1 MNEPYLQSHVELETI
16 IYLAFRWG
24 FEWWFVLDYGSTQVQ
39 HPNQAI
45 VLLKPMPRLIE
56 RAVQHVLW
64 YLFGQL
70 IQVDNAVLLE
80 YIKKNV
86 NIFSIFMLKKP
97 KTKQ

>member
-1 MNEPYLQSHVELETI
+1 M
-16 IYLAFRWG
+16 
-24 FEWWFVLDYGSTQVQ
+24 LDYGSTQVQ

-70 IQVDNAVLLE
+70 IQVYNAVLLE
-80 YIKKNV
+80 YIKKDI
-86 NIFSIFMLKKP
+86 NIFIIFMLKK
-97 KTKQ
+97 TK

>member
-1 MNEPYLQSHVELETI
+1 M
-16 IYLAFRWG
+16 
-24 FEWWFVLDYGSTQVQ
+24 LDNGSTQVQ

-80 YIKKNV
+80 YIKKNM

>member
-1 MNEPYLQSHVELETI
+1 M
-16 IYLAFRWG
+16 
-24 FEWWFVLDYGSTQVQ
+24 LDYGSTQVQ

-80 YIKKNV
+80 YIKKNI

>member
-1 MNEPYLQSHVELETI
+1 M
-16 IYLAFRWG
+16 
-24 FEWWFVLDYGSTQVQ
+24 LDYGSTQVQ

-56 RAVQHVLW
+56 RAVQHMLW

-80 YIKKNV
+80 YIKKNI
-86 NIFSIFMLKKP
+86 NIFSIFMLKTP

>member
-1 MNEPYLQSHVELETI
+1 M
-16 IYLAFRWG
+16 
-24 FEWWFVLDYGSTQVQ
+24 LDYGSTQVQ

-45 VLLKPMPRLIE
+45 VLLKPMPSLIE

-80 YIKKNV
+80 YIKKNI

>member
-1 MNEPYLQSHVELETI
+1 M
-16 IYLAFRWG
+16 
-24 FEWWFVLDYGSTQVQ
+24 LDYGSTQVQ

-80 YIKKNV
+80 YIKKNI
-86 NIFSIFMLKKP
+86 NIFSIFMLKKTLNKTIKND
-97 KTKQ
+97 KTKTK

>member
-1 MNEPYLQSHVELETI
+1 M
-16 IYLAFRWG
+16 
-24 FEWWFVLDYGSTQVQ
+24 LDYGSTKVQ

-45 VLLKPMPRLIE
+45 VLLKPMPRLIK

-80 YIKKNV
+80 YIKKDIYKYFYYFYV
-86 NIFSIFMLKKP
+86 KKKQNKTIKKDET
-97 KTKQ
+97 KTK

>member
-1 MNEPYLQSHVELETI
+1 M
-16 IYLAFRWG
+16 
-24 FEWWFVLDYGSTQVQ
+24 LDYGSTQVQ

-45 VLLKPMPRLIE
+45 VLLKPMPGLIE

-80 YIKKNV
+80 YIKKNI

>member
-1 MNEPYLQSHVELETI
+1 M
-16 IYLAFRWG
+16 
-24 FEWWFVLDYGSTQVQ
+24 LDYGSTQVQ

-70 IQVDNAVLLE
+70 TQVDNAVLLE
-80 YIKKNV
+80 YIKKNI
-86 NIFSIFMLKKP
+86 NIFSIFMLKKTQNKTIKND
-97 KTKQ
+97 KTKTK

>member
-1 MNEPYLQSHVELETI
+1 M
-16 IYLAFRWG
+16 
-24 FEWWFVLDYGSTQVQ
+24 LDYGSTQVQ

-70 IQVDNAVLLE
+70 IQVYNAVLLE
-80 YIKKNV
+80 YIKKDING
-86 NIFSIFMLKKP
+86 FSIFMLKKNKNKTIKKD
-97 KTKQ
+97 KTKTK

>member
-1 MNEPYLQSHVELETI
+1 M
-16 IYLAFRWG
+16 
-24 FEWWFVLDYGSTQVQ
+24 LDYGSTQVQ

-70 IQVDNAVLLE
+70 IQVDNADLLE
-80 YIKKNV
+80 YIKKNI

>member
-1 MNEPYLQSHVELETI
+1 M
-16 IYLAFRWG
+16 
-24 FEWWFVLDYGSTQVQ
+24 LDYGSTQVQ

-70 IQVDNAVLLE
+70 IQVDNAVLQE
-80 YIKKNV
+80 YIKKNI

>member
-1 MNEPYLQSHVELETI
+1 M
-16 IYLAFRWG
+16 
-24 FEWWFVLDYGSTQVQ
+24 LDYGSTQVQ

-80 YIKKNV
+80 YIKKNI
-86 NIFSIFMLKKP
+86 NIFSIFMFKKTQNKTIKND
-97 KTKQ
+97 KTKTK

>member
-1 MNEPYLQSHVELETI
+1 M
-16 IYLAFRWG
+16 
-24 FEWWFVLDYGSTQVQ
+24 LDYGSTQVQ

-80 YIKKNV
+80 YIKKDI
-86 NIFSIFMLKKP
+86 NIFSIFMLKKI
-97 KTKQ
+97 KTDKTETK

>member
-1 MNEPYLQSHVELETI
+1 M
-16 IYLAFRWG
+16 
-24 FEWWFVLDYGSTQVQ
+24 LDYGSTQVQ

-56 RAVQHVLW
+56 RAVQHMLW

-80 YIKKNV
+80 YIKKNI
-86 NIFSIFMLKKP
+86 NIFSIFMLKKTQNKTIKND
-97 KTKQ
+97 KTKTK

>member
-1 MNEPYLQSHVELETI
+1 M
-16 IYLAFRWG
+16 
-24 FEWWFVLDYGSTQVQ
+24 LDYGSTQVQ

-80 YIKKNV
+80 YIKKNI
-86 NIFSIFMLKKP
+86 NIFSIFMLKNP

>member
-1 MNEPYLQSHVELETI
+1 M
-16 IYLAFRWG
+16 
-24 FEWWFVLDYGSTQVQ
+24 LDYGSTQVQ

-80 YIKKNV
+80 YIKKDI
-86 NIFSIFMLKKP
+86 NIFSIFLLKNP

>member
-1 MNEPYLQSHVELETI
+1 M
-16 IYLAFRWG
+16 
-24 FEWWFVLDYGSTQVQ
+24 LDYGSTQVQ

-56 RAVQHVLW
+56 RAVQHMLW

-80 YIKKNV
+80 YIKKNI

>member
-1 MNEPYLQSHVELETI
+1 M
-16 IYLAFRWG
+16 
-24 FEWWFVLDYGSTQVQ
+24 LDYGSTQVQ

-80 YIKKNV
+80 YIKKNI
-86 NIFSIFMLKKP
+86 NIFSIFMLKKTQNKTIKND
-97 KTKQ
+97 KTKTK

>member
-1 MNEPYLQSHVELETI
+1 M
-16 IYLAFRWG
+16 
-24 FEWWFVLDYGSTQVQ
+24 LDYGSTQVQ

-56 RAVQHVLW
+56 RAVQHMLW

-80 YIKKNV
+80 YIKKNM

>member
-1 MNEPYLQSHVELETI
+1 M
-16 IYLAFRWG
+16 
-24 FEWWFVLDYGSTQVQ
+24 LDYGSTQVQ

-56 RAVQHVLW
+56 RAVQHMLW

-80 YIKKNV
+80 YIKKDI
-86 NIFSIFMLKKP
+86 NIFIIFMLEKP

>member
-1 MNEPYLQSHVELETI
+1 M
-16 IYLAFRWG
+16 
-24 FEWWFVLDYGSTQVQ
+24 LDYGSTQVQ

-80 YIKKNV
+80 YMYIKKDI
-86 NIFSIFMLKKP
+86 NIFSIFMLKKNKTIKKD
-97 KTKQ
+97 KTKTK

>member
-1 MNEPYLQSHVELETI
+1 M
-16 IYLAFRWG
+16 
-24 FEWWFVLDYGSTQVQ
+24 LDYGSTQVQ

-70 IQVDNAVLLE
+70 IQVYNAVLLE
-80 YIKKNV
+80 YIKKDI
-86 NIFSIFMLKKP
+86 NIFSIFMLKKKKKP
-97 KTKQ
+97 KQ

>member
-1 MNEPYLQSHVELETI
+1 M
-16 IYLAFRWG
+16 
-24 FEWWFVLDYGSTQVQ
+24 LDYGSTKVQ

-80 YIKKNV
+80 YIKKNI

>member
-1 MNEPYLQSHVELETI
+1 M
-16 IYLAFRWG
+16 
-24 FEWWFVLDYGSTQVQ
+24 LDYGSTQVQ

-64 YLFGQL
+64 YLFGKL

-80 YIKKNV
+80 YIKKNI

>member
-1 MNEPYLQSHVELETI
+1 M
-16 IYLAFRWG
+16 
-24 FEWWFVLDYGSTQVQ
+24 LDYGSTQVQ

-70 IQVDNAVLLE
+70 IQVYNAVLLE
-80 YIKKNV
+80 YIKKDI
-86 NIFSIFMLKKP
+86 NIFSIFMLKKKQKP
-97 KTKQ
+97 KTIKKDKTKTK

>member
-1 MNEPYLQSHVELETI
+1 M
-16 IYLAFRWG
+16 
-24 FEWWFVLDYGSTQVQ
+24 LDYGSTKVQ

-70 IQVDNAVLLE
+70 IQVYNAVLLE
-80 YIKKNV
+80 YIKKDING
-86 NIFSIFMLKKP
+86 FSIFMLKKNKNKTIKKD
-97 KTKQ
+97 KTKTK